1 VDWVMVAGA
10 SVLKGGPVARLV
22 NFDHNAY
29 HFFFWE
35 KILTY
40 SLSLLV
46 GWAGGLVW

>member
-1 VDWVMVAGA
+1 MDWVMVAGA
-10 SVLKGGPVARLV
+10 SVFKEGLPGLV